1 MRLPTELPDDPALP
15 GLVAIRASGLAGAI
29 PALGLEGCP
38 VQLELR
44 RYHPA
49 CRATLEARAGN
60 RRLAVKAYAEDPAHE
75 ARLYQALASAG
86 LAGDS
91 KVRAPSLLAWEQDL
105 RVLVIGW
112 LEGPTAQQLVESGR
126 GRRAGEL
133 AASWLRHAA
142 SLSVK
147 FGPPFG
153 ALRRLEQARKWAAV
167 LNAVDSSL
175 GTAATRLVGVLTRTQ
190 PKEGAPGIVH
200 GSLYA
205 HHVLDL
211 SDGPGLI
218 DWQKSGQGP
227 AELDAGI
234 FLATLWR
241 LGVLQDRLAGE
252 VARAE
257 EVFLAE
263 TEGLLEKPALHLAAT
278 LLRLAKKFAL
288 RQSDGDRL
296 ARARALLGRAARC
309 AEAAGQE
316 VSRHAFT
323 R

>member
-1 MRLPTELPDDPALP
+1 MRTTSEIPDDPALP
-15 GLVAIRASGLAGAI
+15 ALVAIRASGLAGAI
-29 PALGLEGCP
+29 PCLGLEGCP
-38 VQLELR
+38 VRLELR

-49 CRATLEARAGN
+49 CRATLEARVGY
-60 RRLAVKAYAEDPAHE
+60 RRLAVKAYADDPADE
-75 ARLYQALASAG
+75 VRLYQALAAAG

-91 KVRAPSLLAWEQDL
+91 GIRAPSLLAWDREL
-105 RVLVIGW
+105 RVLVISW
-112 LEGPTAQQLVESGR
+112 LEGPTAQQLVERGL

-153 ALRRLEQARKWAAV
+153 AVRRLEQARKWADALSAAV
-167 LNAVDSSL
+167 PSL
-175 GTAATRLVGVLTRTQ
+175 GNAATGLIGLLARTQ
-190 PKEGAPGIVH
+190 PKEGSPRLVH

-211 SDGPGLI
+211 GDGPGLI

-234 FLATLWR
+234 FLATICR
-241 LGVLQDRLAGE
+241 LGVLHQRLAGE

-257 EVFLAE
+257 EAFLAA
-263 TEGLLEKPALHLAAT
+263 TEGLLGKGALAWHLAAT
-278 LLRLAKKFAL
+278 LLRLAKKCAR
-288 RQSDGDRL
+288 RQGDSDRQ
-296 ARARALLGRAARC
+296 ARARALLGRAMRSA
-309 AEAAGQE
+309 AAAG
-316 VSRHAFT
+316 
-323 R
+323 